1 MNAKLLSDACTLLD
15 DVAEF
20 FSGVADRFADTDV
33 LLHNVGRF
41 LSYAP
46 GEPMLFSSGTF
57 WVLFLLF
64 MPLYALLRSRLWYML
79 TFVVGFSFFFYYKS
93 SGWFV
98 LLLMGTSIIDWTVSR
113 IMTRTV
119 TRWKRVCLMWFS
131 ILVSLSVLGY
141 FKYANF
147 FLWNWNAMVEGNFQ
161 PLDIIL
167 PVGISFYTF
176 QSISYVVDVYKG
188 RVSATETWLEYV
200 FFLSFF
206 PALVAGPIVRADYF
220 LPQIRENHHA
230 TKTELYAALWMILAG
245 VVKKAVVA
253 DYIAQ
258 YNDLIF
264 SNPTGYSGFESL
276 MGVVGYTMQIY
287 CDFSGYSDMAIG
299 LALIIGFRLNRN
311 FDFPYKSK
319 NLTEF
324 WRRWHISLSSW
335 LRDYV
340 YIPLGGN
347 RKGTFRT
354 YLNNFLTMLIGGLW
368 HGAAWKF
375 VFWGAMHGVGLAI
388 HKASM
393 PLLRRIP
400 DVWPVKAVSWIL
412 TILYVSLLWVF
423 FRADSWIDSWLIIK
437 NIFTNFSLDYVVPFV
452 EVRFVWVIMMGFII
466 LTHSLPSRW
475 IDGCSTLFVRSWW
488 IVKLI
493 VFLIVI
499 QLVLEFAGEDVAP
512 FIYFQF

>member
-1 MNAKLLSDACTLLD
+1 MTESLSILSQNILGMLKYDAG
-15 DVAEF
+15 A
-20 FSGVADRFADTDV
+20 
-33 LLHNVGRF
+33 
-41 LSYAP
+41 
-46 GEPMLFSSGTF
+46 PMLFSSGLF

-64 MPLYALLRSRLWYML
+64 LPVYGLLKSSKSKMVV
-79 TFVVGFSFFFYYKS
+79 FVVLFSLYFYYKS
-93 SGWFV
+93 SGLFF
-98 LLLMGTSIIDWTVSR
+98 LMLIGTSLIDWLVSKAIYNESR
-113 IMTRTV
+113 RKV
-119 TRWKRVCLMWFS
+119 KLAYMWGS
-131 ILVSLSVLGY
+131 ILLSLSILGY

-147 FLWNWNAMVEGNFQ
+147 FLWNWNAMVEGNFH

-176 QSISYVVDVYKG
+176 QSISYVVDVYKE
-188 RVSATETWLEYV
+188 RIAPTKTWLDYL

-220 LPQIRENHHA
+220 IPQIEKNEPA
-230 TKTELYAALWMILAG
+230 TKANIYGGLWLIIAG
-245 VVKKAVVA
+245 IVKKAVIA

-264 SNPTGYSGFESL
+264 NDPSLYTGVQTL
-276 MGVVGYTMQIY
+276 MGVLGYTMQIY

-299 LALIIGFRLNRN
+299 IALMMGFKLGIN
-311 FDFPYKSK
+311 FDSPYQSR

-375 VFWGAMHGVGLAI
+375 VFWGAMHGVGLAV
-388 HKASM
+388 HKACK
-393 PLLRRIP
+393 PILNKIP
-400 DVWPVKAVSWIL
+400 DNFVTTFIFWLITFV
-412 TILYVSLLWVF
+412 YVSLLWVF
-423 FRADSWIDSWLIIK
+423 FRAASFEDSVLIIK
-437 NIFTNFSLDYVVPFV
+437 NIFVDFEWGQIPQFISIRP
-452 EVRFVWVIMMGFII
+452 EWSIMMLTLII
-466 LTHSLPSRW
+466 LHFIPQRVADHTQEYFIKSPWL
-475 IDGCSTLFVRSWW
+475 L
-488 IVKLI
+488 KLG
-493 VFLIVI
+493 VFLVVV
-499 QLVLEFAGEDVAP
+499 QLVIEFMSEEVAP

>member
-1 MNAKLLSDACTLLD
+1 MTAGVDISTVAANAGAMLGYTPA
-15 DVAEF
+15 
-20 FSGVADRFADTDV
+20 
-33 LLHNVGRF
+33 
-41 LSYAP
+41 
-46 GEPMLFSSGTF
+46 EPMLFSSGTF
-57 WVLFLLF
+57 WALFLIF
-64 MPLYALLRSRLWYML
+64 MPLYALVRNRLWYML

-98 LLLMGTSIIDWTVSR
+98 LLLGVTSLIDWTVSR
-113 IMTRTV
+113 LMVRTDV
-119 TRWKRVCLMWFS
+119 KWHRKLLATLS
-131 ILVSLSVLGY
+131 IIVSLSVLAY

-147 FLWNWNAMVEGNFQ
+147 FLWNWNRMVEGNFQ

-167 PVGISFYTF
+167 PVGISLYTF

-188 RVSATETWLEYV
+188 RVAPTATWLEYV

-220 LPQIRENHHA
+220 LPQIRANYHA
-230 TKTELYAALWMILAG
+230 TRTELYAALWMIICGIL
-245 VVKKAVVA
+245 KKAVIA

-264 SNPTGYSGFESL
+264 AGPTGYSGFESL
-276 MGVVGYTMQIY
+276 MGVIGYTMQIY

-299 LALIIGFRLNRN
+299 LAMIMGFRLSRN

-347 RKGTFRT
+347 RKGTLRT

-375 VFWGAMHGVGLAI
+375 VFWGAMHGVGLAV
-388 HKASM
+388 HKATL
-393 PLLRRIP
+393 PLTRRLP
-400 DVWPVKAVSWIL
+400 DTWWVRAVGWSV
-412 TILYVSLLWVF
+412 TMVYVSLLWVF
-423 FRADSWIDSWLIIK
+423 FRADSWLDSWLIIK
-437 NIFTNFSLDYVVPFV
+437 NIFTNFSIDYIGPFLSVRWMWVVMMT
-452 EVRFVWVIMMGFII
+452 VII
-466 LTHSLPSRW
+466 TAHALPSGV
-475 IDGCSTLFVRSWW
+475 IDRLSTAFVRSWW
-488 IVKLI
+488 VVKLI
-493 VFLIVI
+493 VFLVVV

>member
-1 MNAKLLSDACTLLD
+1 MLADIDISTLVHNAARILTYNPS
-15 DVAEF
+15 
-20 FSGVADRFADTDV
+20 
-33 LLHNVGRF
+33 
-41 LSYAP
+41 
-46 GEPMLFSSGTF
+46 EPMLFSSGTF
-57 WVLFLLF
+57 WALFLVF
-64 MPLYALLRSRLWYML
+64 MPVYALVRDKLWYML
-79 TFVVGFSFFFYYKS
+79 TFVVAFSFYFYYKS

-98 LLLMGTSIIDWTVSR
+98 LLLGATSLIDWTVSR
-113 IMTRTV
+113 LMSRTD
-119 TRWKRVCLMWFS
+119 TRWKRKLLATLS
-131 ILVSLSVLGY
+131 IVVSLSVLGF

-188 RVSATETWLEYV
+188 RVAATATWLEYV

-220 LPQIRENHHA
+220 LPQIRTAYHA
-230 TKTELYAALWMILAG
+230 TRTELYAALWMIITG
-245 VVKKAVVA
+245 IIKKAVIA

-264 SNPTGYSGFESL
+264 ANPTGYSGFESL
-276 MGVVGYTMQIY
+276 MGVTGYTMQIY

-299 LALIIGFRLNRN
+299 LALIMGFKLSRN
-311 FDFPYKSK
+311 FNFPYKSK
-319 NLTEF
+319 NLSEF

-347 RKGTFRT
+347 RRGTLRT

-375 VFWGAMHGVGLAI
+375 VFWGAMHGVGLAV
-388 HKASM
+388 HKATK
-393 PLLRRIP
+393 PLTDRLP
-400 DVWPVKAVSWIL
+400 DTWWVKAAGWTV
-412 TILYVSLLWVF
+412 TMLYVSLLWVF
-423 FRADSWIDSWLIIK
+423 FRADTWQDSCLIIK
-437 NIFTNFSLDYVVPFV
+437 NIFNDFSLDYVVPFV
-452 EVRFVWVIMMGFII
+452 EVRWVWVVMMTVII
-466 LTHSLPSRW
+466 TFHALPTRV
-475 IDGCSTLFVRSWW
+475 IDGVGTLFVKSWW
-488 IVKLI
+488 GVKLL
-493 VFLIVI
+493 VFLITV

>member
-1 MNAKLLSDACTLLD
+1 MTEAIDISTLGHNVARLLD
-15 DVAEF
+15 YVPD
-20 FSGVADRFADTDV
+20 S
-33 LLHNVGRF
+33 
-41 LSYAP
+41 
-46 GEPMLFSSGTF
+46 PMLFSSGTF
-57 WVLFLLF
+57 WALFLVF
-64 MPLYALLRSRLWYML
+64 MPVYALLRNRLWYML
-79 TFVVGFSFFFYYKS
+79 TFVVAFSFYFYYKS

-98 LLLMGTSIIDWTVSR
+98 LLLGATSLIDWSVSR
-113 IMTRTV
+113 LMSLTAV
-119 TRWKRVCLMWFS
+119 RWKRRTLATVS
-131 ILVSLSVLGY
+131 ILLSLSVLGY

-147 FLWNWNAMVEGNFQ
+147 FLWNWNHMVEGNFQ

-188 RVSATETWLEYV
+188 RVSPTTTWLEYV

-220 LPQIRENHHA
+220 IPQIRANYHA
-230 TKTELYAALWMILAG
+230 TRTELFAALWMIIVG
-245 VVKKAVVA
+245 VLKKAVIA

-264 SNPTGYSGFESL
+264 ANPTGYSGFESL

-299 LALIIGFRLNRN
+299 LALIMGFKLSRN

-347 RKGTFRT
+347 RRGTART

-375 VFWGAMHGVGLAI
+375 VFWGAMHGLGLAV
-388 HKASM
+388 HKATM
-393 PLLRRIP
+393 PLTRRLP
-400 DVWPVKAVSWIL
+400 DVWWVKAAGWTV
-412 TILYVSLLWVF
+412 TMLYVSLLWVF
-423 FRADSWIDSWLIIK
+423 FRADSWLDSWLIIK
-437 NIFTNFSLDYVVPFV
+437 NIFTNFSLSYVAPFV
-452 EVRFVWVIMMGFII
+452 SVRWMWLTMMTVII
-466 LTHSLPSRW
+466 TAHALPSR
-475 IDGCSTLFVRSWW
+475 IVDAAGTAFVKSWW
-488 IVKLI
+488 VVKLLI
-493 VFLIVI
+493 FLITV